1 MFKTKMANFKS
12 KWLENYKNYY
22 KDNFQDTAFIRASVK
37 RIFQICII
45 LDLFYKQ
52 IVYKQLY
59 SI

>member
-12 KWLENYKNYY
+12 KWLENYK
-22 KDNFQDTAFIRASVK
+22 DFIRASVK

-45 LDLFYKQ
+45 LDFFYKQ